1 MKSNSIFVLMILFA
15 FVACKQKAAEVV
27 PVTPDITLPLV
38 SILTTFTDTTVFVGA
53 KVTVKGRIVGT
64 PTEFGFKVNGA
75 PVTNTGTQSLPIYEA
90 SSATPSSQVITLYAK
105 NERGTVEKTVKVNF
119 IAVPI
124 PVTKF
129 LHNDSEKTWKLVSV
143 KFNDT
148 DEMIRDYEKDDL
160 LIIYATSKMDG
171 TKTYNYTYNVGTL
184 VSGPLA
190 EKTTNGLW
198 KVTGET
204 LLELKPLHT
213 SPVYMTKIDEDNL
226 VYRFS
231 LSPNSKVYYYYK
243 KVK

>member
-1 MKSNSIFVLMILFA
+1 MKSNSLFVLMLLFA
-15 FVACKQKAAEVV
+15 FVACKQKDAEVV
-27 PVTPDITLPLV
+27 PITPEVTLPLV

-119 IAVPI
+119 IAIPI

-129 LHNDSEKTWKLVSV
+129 LHNDSEKTWALVSV

-148 DEMIRDYEKDDL
+148 EELIRAYEKDDL

-184 VSGPLA
+184 VSDPLA
-190 EKTTNGLW
+190 EKTTNGTW
-198 KVTGET
+198 KLTGET
-204 LLELKPLHT
+204 LLELKPLHST
-213 SPVYMTKIDEDNL
+213 PTYITKIDENNL
-226 VYRFS
+226 VYMS
-231 LSPNSKVYYYYK
+231 NLSPTSKVYYYYK